1 MTATLYPMNFH
12 RLYSSFEKKAL
23 ITQTQITKMISNTS
37 RAPLSLVLAK
47 KKFQFIK
54 KHQNGYLQQYHSID
68 AQNTT

>member
-1 MTATLYPMNFH
+1 MNFH

-37 RAPLSLVLAK
+37 RAPSSLVLAK